1 MIWRGKKTKHEIGN
15 EWLSAKIFILFFLYP
30 NPFPLLS
37 PYYTAVFGLFYFF
50 FFFFFNG
57 VVFIYKVVLV
67 SAI

>member
-1 MIWRGKKTKHEIGN
+1 MIWNGKKTKHGRGN

-30 NPFPLLS
+30 NSFPLLS

-50 FFFFFNG
+50 FNG
-57 VVFIYKVVLV
+57 VVFIYEIVLI